1 MLSVDKFR
9 DDQVMQLQYLEDTKT
24 IKRKYGLQ
32 LWDYPKENT
41 FKERVA
47 RVKELMKLEDE
58 KKMQAGIQQMR
69 EDSLLM
75 VDRLFV
81 GKDFNKNVG
90 LFIRDDSGNQRI
102 KLYIDKNNDPR
113 LKFFDDEGKVI
124 HAICCN

>member
-1 MLSVDKFR
+1 
-9 DDQVMQLQYLEDTKT
+9 MQLQYLEDTKT